1 MRGIYAVLLSI
12 LILTSTILPLVDAAD
27 TVTTGDAAMSGT
39 VVLDGNY
46 TVSAGDTLT
55 IAAGTT
61 LDAKNYWIL
70 VEGSLVA
77 TDATISS
84 SIQGS
89 GQGGASAGVWD
100 GIIIAPDGDAVLD
113 GVTISDARTCISANG
128 RLDANDLT
136 LSHCLIGMELY
147 GTANL
152 TGFSGNDLQSGG
164 IRSTGTL
171 NITDSSISNTSMAI
185 SSTGNLDV
193 DNLDII
199 DSGAG
204 IYVTAGSAT
213 IDNLNVVNLSMGLH
227 VEDGVSGYM
236 TGMTGERNV
245 LAIDAGDSSNF
256 PFQDITLGAER
267 LLQAWN
273 SGDISVSNAQINGS
287 FDSERAAID
296 IVSDADISFTDISLT
311 NVTHGID
318 ITGAGDYTFNNLII
332 TASGIGIQASGD
344 LSLDINTMVMEVEQ
358 AGMLLSEIQGE
369 FTDST
374 INISDGG
381 DNGVEILFGDYVI
394 DNMEINKPYNSQ
406 EHNSIGMHAWLA
418 NSITVSNQMKISG
431 FATGLRLEDGKM
443 TIDDLAAGLSEDIC
457 IDLINGEL
465 IITGSLST
473 NASTTGITL
482 GEGSTIV
489 VASWDSEYHTDG
501 INIGESSIAAI
512 RAWTAFST
520 AADDAIGS
528 GTLYHSDIDFADIA
542 ASLDASVLTETAI
555 TITDLSDVGI
565 PAVVEVHGFTGT
577 AASDGTITIPLT
589 SGGSMVTATHQN
601 IGASDSLSSGV
612 SNQVLRVPIIPDDD
626 WTISAGQSVVLSA
639 PGDDSS
645 HVAEG
650 NITIE
655 GGGSLF
661 LQGSTLQMPE
671 GSTLTVIGSGVFG
684 GDGAILKGGNVSVTE
699 TWAITN
705 TGPLTIEENLTWDSC
720 NGLAETTGLTV
731 EGNIEISGAMDCTV
745 KITDGGVQGEVTVQS
760 GSELQI
766 HTSLQVTVLD
776 KGEPVE
782 GATVNVNGNIANTD
796 ATGIVVYSTASRTV
810 DHDSEQWAGRLNVS
824 VNNGN
829 LPEMFTWD
837 TNYSMDY
844 QFMAS
849 TITPGSISEWT
860 VLERAWSPYH
870 LQGDLTI
877 PSGETLTIKDGV
889 HLRVFDGYSI
899 IVEGTVDVG
908 SAVITSIG
916 NSARWGGFEVGYDAD
931 TALYLTGTQVA
942 EAAPGI
948 TMNGVSRIDLQSV
961 LISRSGSSDPLIR
974 TTAVASGTI
983 DIIDSELNQGGSSCI
998 EAQGAIILTMNN
1010 VELESCSGAA
1020 LWAQGIEVD
1029 ITGLEIGNESS
1040 IGLDLSAVSGMIADV
1055 DTTLHDGVN
1064 VAIRVNLAE
1073 DLKLEN
1079 LILSAPQDAAL
1090 SITNSKNVEING
1102 LDMLTSP
1109 GIEMD
1114 STTGGFSDMSID
1126 CGGSGTAISIAS
1138 LRTSGALSIADS
1150 EISSCD
1156 TGIEV
1161 TSVSDYNSA
1170 VTFSD
1175 LEIVATITLSVDG
1188 ADIYIKSGTFT
1199 GELQCANATVDLV
1212 NIEPTTT
1219 TASSGEIWLWN
1230 SHIIQATLY
1239 GDAVSA
1245 SFSVDNGDGGWST
1258 EFSGSSTE
1266 LLFPYAIISSSGRS
1280 DYVTASFTISAE
1292 GASPMTQTLA
1302 VGPTA
1307 DDIITISLTGNS
1319 PPSVVILT
1327 PSGES
1332 DLMEGGSFTAS
1343 AEVSDD
1349 ISPFDNLIITW
1360 RLSDD
1365 TGVLVEEQN
1374 GLTANFTNLEPGTF
1388 LLTLFAEDQQG
1399 AVNTTSVAI
1408 EVSLLDSDG
1417 DWIDTCNDATW
1428 FDSLV
1433 GFSCGPDVYDEDDDN
1448 DGYYDELDEWPTD
1461 ACAALDTDRD
1471 GQPNT
1476 IDCPEGHTTLLVEDQ
1491 DDDNDGT
1498 PDILEGAVSSQDEGS
1513 SSTSLLLGIGVI
1525 VILAG
1530 IIFSRMR
1537 KEE

>member
-1 MRGIYAVLLSI
+1 MRGIYAVLLTI

-27 TVTTGDAAMSGT
+27 TITTGDAVMSGT
-39 VVLDGNY
+39 VVLEGNY

-55 IAAGTT
+55 IAAGTN
-61 LDAKNYWIL
+61 LDVKNYWIF

-84 SIQGS
+84 STQGS
-89 GQGGASAGVWD
+89 GQGGSSAGVWD
-100 GIIIAPDGDAVLD
+100 GIIIAPDGDVVLD
-113 GVTISDARTCISANG
+113 GVTISDARTCITVNG
-128 RLDANDLT
+128 RLDADGLT

-152 TGFSGNDLQSGG
+152 TGFSGTDLESGG

-185 SSTGNLDV
+185 SSTYYLDV

-236 TGMTGERNV
+236 TGMTGERNI

-256 PFQDITLGAER
+256 PFQDISLGAER
-267 LLQAWN
+267 FLQAWN
-273 SGDISVSNAQINGS
+273 SGDISVTNAHINGS
-287 FDSERAAID
+287 FNSERAAID
-296 IVSDADISFTDISLT
+296 IVSDADISFADISLT

-318 ITGAGDYTFNNLII
+318 ITGAGAYTFDNLVIN
-332 TASGIGIQASGD
+332 TSGIGIQASGD
-344 LSLDINTMVMEVEQ
+344 LSLEIDTMVMEVGRT
-358 AGMLLSEIQGE
+358 GMILSEIEGD
-369 FTDST
+369 FTDSI
-374 INISDGG
+374 INISAGG
-381 DNGVEILFGDYVI
+381 DNGVEILFGDYNI
-394 DNMEINKPYNSQ
+394 DNMEINKPYDSQ

-418 NSITVSNQMKISG
+418 NSITVSNQMEISG

-443 TIDDLAAGLSEDIC
+443 TIDDLIAGLSEDVC

-465 IITGSLST
+465 IVTGSLST

-482 GEGSTIV
+482 GEGSTMV
-489 VASWDSEYHTDG
+489 VESWASKFHTDG
-501 INIGESSIAAI
+501 INIGQSSIASI
-512 RAWTAFST
+512 RAWSVFNTAN
-520 AADDAIGS
+520 DDATGS
-528 GTLYHSDIDFADIA
+528 GTIFYSDLDFANIDA
-542 ASLDASVLTETAI
+542 GLDASILTETEI

-565 PAVVEVHGFTGT
+565 PAVVEVHGFTDT
-577 AASDGTITIPLT
+577 AAADGTITIPLT
-589 SGGSMVTATHQN
+589 TGGSMVTATHQN

-612 SNQVLRVPIIPDDD
+612 SSQVLRVPIIPDGD

-639 PGDDSS
+639 PGDGSS
-645 HVAEG
+645 HVADG

-661 LQGSTLQMPE
+661 LQGSTLEMPE

-720 NGLAETTGLTV
+720 NGLAETTGLTI
-731 EGNIEISGAMDCTV
+731 EGNIEISGAMGCTV

-782 GATVNVNGNIANTD
+782 GATVNVNGNIAITD
-796 ATGIVVYSTASRTV
+796 ATGIVVYSIPSRIV
-810 DHDSEQWAGRLNVS
+810 DYNGEQWAGRLNVS
-824 VNNGN
+824 VNSGS

-849 TITPGSISEWT
+849 TITPGSISEWM

-877 PSGETLTIKDGV
+877 PTGETLTIRDGV

-899 IVEGTVDVG
+899 NVEGTVDVG

-916 NSARWGGFEVGYDAD
+916 NSARWGGFNVGYDAD
-931 TALYLTGTQVA
+931 TALYITGTQIA

-948 TMNGVSRIDLQSV
+948 TMSGLSRIDLQSV
-961 LISRSGSSDPLIR
+961 LITRSGSSDPLIR
-974 TTAVASGTI
+974 TTAAASGAI
-983 DIIDSELNQGGSSCI
+983 SIIDSELNQGGSSCI

-1010 VELESCSGAA
+1010 VELQSCSGAA
-1020 LWAQGIEVD
+1020 LWAQGIEAD

-1040 IGLDLSAVSGMIADV
+1040 IGLDLTAVSGMVADV
-1055 DTTLHDGVN
+1055 DTTLHNGIS
-1064 VAIRVNLAE
+1064 VAIRVNLVE
-1073 DLKLEN
+1073 NLQLKN
-1079 LILSAPQDAAL
+1079 LILSAPQDVAL

-1102 LDMLTSP
+1102 LNIITSP

-1114 STTGGFSDMSID
+1114 STTGEFKNMVID

-1138 LRTSGALSIADS
+1138 LRTSGALSLADS

-1161 TSVSDYNSA
+1161 ISVSDYNSA
-1170 VTFSD
+1170 VTFND
-1175 LEIVATITLSVDG
+1175 LEIVATVVISIEG
-1188 ADIYIKSGTFT
+1188 ADVDIGDGDLS

-1212 NIEPTTT
+1212 DVEPTTT
-1219 TASSGEIWLWN
+1219 VVSSGEIWLWN
-1230 SHIIQATLY
+1230 SHIIQAVLY
-1239 GDAVSA
+1239 GNTVSA
-1245 SFSVDNGDGGWST
+1245 SFSIDNGDGGWST

-1266 LLFPYAIISSSGRS
+1266 LLIPYAIISSSGRS
-1280 DYVTASFTISAE
+1280 EYAIALFTISAE
-1292 GASPMTQTLA
+1292 GASPMTQTLI
-1302 VGPTA
+1302 VGPTV
-1307 DDIITISLTGNS
+1307 DDIITIILTGNL
-1319 PPSVVILT
+1319 PPSVVILS
-1327 PSGES
+1327 PVSGHE
-1332 DLMEGGSFTAS
+1332 LMEGGFFTAS
-1343 AEVSDD
+1343 AEISDD
-1349 ISPFDNLIITW
+1349 ISPLDNLIITW
-1360 RLSDD
+1360 KLSDD
-1365 TGVLVEEQN
+1365 IGVLVEEQS
-1374 GLTANFTNLEPGTF
+1374 GFTANFTNLEPGTF

-1399 AVNTTSVAI
+1399 ASNSTSVTI
-1408 EVSLLDSDG
+1408 EVTLLDSDG

-1428 FDSLV
+1428 FDSLL
-1433 GFSCGPDVYDEDDDN
+1433 GIHCGPDVYDEDDDN
-1448 DGYYDELDEWPTD
+1448 DGYYDEQDQWPTD
-1461 ACAALDTDRD
+1461 PCAALDTDRD
-1471 GQPNT
+1471 GQPN
-1476 IDCPEGHTTLLVEDQ
+1476 IVDCPEGYSTLLVEDQ
-1491 DDDNDGT
+1491 DDDNNGIL
-1498 PDILEGAVSSQDEGS
+1498 DILEGTGSGQVES
-1513 SSTSLLLGIGVI
+1513 SSSISLILGIGVI